1 MSLVVLLMALV
12 VLVMALVGLWVV
24 LAALSVEQKVG
35 FYNYAVTRT
44 HVARDYKGVK
54 QRPIYT

>member
-1 MSLVVLLMALV
+1 MALV